1 MLQMLNFILRA
12 MESQPGKNFEQRD
25 LWKINQNI
33 NWKGYTVL
41 RAYQVALV
49 VLKKK
54 ILPANVGERDTG
66 LIPGSG
72 RFPGGGHG
80 KPLQCSCMEN
90 PMDIGAWRSRVNRV
104 AKSQAQLKPL
114 SMHARIVFL
123 NRGFI
128 IIYRW

>member
-49 VLKKK
+49 V
-54 ILPANVGERDTG
+54 
-66 LIPGSG
+66 
-72 RFPGGGHG
+72 
-80 KPLQCSCMEN
+80 
-90 PMDIGAWRSRVNRV
+90 
-104 AKSQAQLKPL
+104 
-114 SMHARIVFL
+114 
-123 NRGFI
+123 
-128 IIYRW
+128 